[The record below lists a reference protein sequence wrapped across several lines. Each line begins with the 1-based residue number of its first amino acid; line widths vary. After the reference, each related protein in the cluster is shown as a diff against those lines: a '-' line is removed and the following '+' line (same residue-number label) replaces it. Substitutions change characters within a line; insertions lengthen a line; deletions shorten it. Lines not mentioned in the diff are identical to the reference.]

1 SLFFLLSYSIRPPV
15 SSTLLPY
22 TTLFRSRLTALEQPI
37 IPLGVEKAVF
47 LKSCLLKTV
56 IYVGSQD
63 KIVFVFHQIEQF
75 VIDRFRC
82 IHIAVDPDIAAPVCP
97 VFLQRIIWVKSAGI
111 H

>member
-22 TTLFRSRLTALEQPI
+22 TTLFRSRLTALEQTI

-56 IYVGSQD
+56 IYVGSQN

-82 IHIAVDPDIAAPVCP
+82 IHIDRKSTRLNSSHVSISYAVFC
-97 VFLQRIIWVKSAGI
+97 LKKKTK
-111 H
+111 